1 VKIDF
6 GHGIICWACQIWV
19 SRVLLS
25 LYLNAV
31 VSQFAIIIEIEL
43 TIQHAAYY
51 KLASYFLRM
60 AELGFD
66 YFLWEKQLE

>member
-1 VKIDF
+1 MLGMSDMGF
-6 GHGIICWACQIWV
+6 MYCAT
-19 SRVLLS
+19 

-60 AELGFD
+60 A
-66 YFLWEKQLE
+66 